1 VQLRS
6 NLITGEMPIYLC
18 LRLGANIF
26 KSGIRA
32 VLAGPVNIQQR
43 CDSLKTSAQESPVVI
58 YHGTHPQ
65 TRRVVQP
72 SPASAC
78 TFNKRRQINTGI
90 TIRLR
95 ADSVLN
101 LRANSVG
108 DKLGEGSVTRSCL
121 SHWPELP
128 CIRSRA
134 FGSQNES
141 HAAARQ
147 ESRSEAAA
155 ALSTLPLPLAAW
167 LNSGRSMLY
176 ACTHE

>member
-1 VQLRS
+1 
-6 NLITGEMPIYLC
+6 MPIYLC
-18 LRLGANIF
+18 LRLGTNIS

-32 VLAGPVNIQQR
+32 VLAGLVNIQQR
-43 CDSLKTSAQESPVVI
+43 CHSLKTSAQESPVVI

-72 SPASAC
+72 SLASAC

-95 ADSVLN
+95 ADLVLN

-147 ESRSEAAA
+147 GSRSEAAA
-155 ALSTLPLPLAAW
+155 ALSTLPLPLQPG
-167 LNSGRSMLY
+167 LIVVDLCLY
-176 ACTHE
+176 ASTHE